1 MTRFLYLTL
10 FLYFSISL
18 SIYLSICL
26 SNYLSICEMRQV
38 CATSFKSEVDISKTK
53 QFCKTSLRNNES
65 SQLENKEILGDIL
78 KKSKL
83 TTSKTKHFPTKMEH
97 WQRSCCLRTIA
108 VCDFSIPSK
117 VLCLPLHVIRSAAPV
132 TQNHLS
138 KPGDLLL
145 QHEAPL
151 SKSAP

>member
-1 MTRFLYLTL
+1 
-10 FLYFSISL
+10 
-18 SIYLSICL
+18 
-26 SNYLSICEMRQV
+26 MRQV

-53 QFCKTSLRNNES
+53 QFCKTSLKNNES
-65 SQLENKEILGDIL
+65 SQLENKEILGDFL

-145 QHEAPL
+145 QHEAPSQQISTL
-151 SKSAP
+151 IS